1 MGGSSPNSYFIQLNL
16 CIWLNMG
23 IIFFMMRK
31 FILKE
36 VTDVIDQQILIVEHD
51 KGYIHVQI

>member
-1 MGGSSPNSYFIQLNL
+1 
-16 CIWLNMG
+16 MG